1 MRGFLIAMMSSLVM
15 NALGYSISSHITENQ
30 PKTKITVSKVI
41 PMKPTNSPHMVLH
54 TSKVCKFLMQLIT
67 ARWRILCVNCFA
79 LSPCKCCRPT
89 AVRPKQLPPTPPDR
103 PIVRARSRK
112 LERMLNGS
120 AHRHTASAP
129 PPEGQNRRALTWR
142 STSIL
147 AEDPRVLTRC
157 PQRWI
162 KH

>member
-1 MRGFLIAMMSSLVM
+1 
-15 NALGYSISSHITENQ
+15 
-30 PKTKITVSKVI
+30 
-41 PMKPTNSPHMVLH
+41 MKPTNSPHMVLH

-129 PPEGQNRRALTWR
+129 PPEGQKAWPK
-142 STSIL
+142 TSCSARIL
-147 AEDPRVLTRC
+147 AEGTRG

-162 KH
+162 

>member
-1 MRGFLIAMMSSLVM
+1 M
-15 NALGYSISSHITENQ
+15 YISSHITENQ

-41 PMKPTNSPHMVLH
+41 PIKPTNSPHMVLH

-67 ARWRILCVNCFA
+67 PRWRILCVNCFA

-129 PPEGQNRRALTWR
+129 PPEGQKA
-142 STSIL
+142 S
-147 AEDPRVLTRC
+147 AEDLA
-157 PQRWI
+157 QRTYFGRGDPGPTALDI
-162 KH
+162 NSGNSLIVT